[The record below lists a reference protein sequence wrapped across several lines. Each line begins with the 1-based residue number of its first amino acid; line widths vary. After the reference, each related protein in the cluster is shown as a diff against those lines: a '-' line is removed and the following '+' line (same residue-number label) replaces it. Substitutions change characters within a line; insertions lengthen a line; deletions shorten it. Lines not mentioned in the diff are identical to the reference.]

1 MSSRDDKTYQE
12 KKSAMDKDLKD
23 LVDATSDNKDSFS
36 ATMEDFKQLFDKFLK
51 QEFLGDDSSTISW
64 DKIRPPSKIVN
75 YDECDRNLN
84 EERIKTLLSGLV
96 VLKLN
101 GGLGTTMGCT
111 GPKSVIKVRGEDSF
125 LELVIKQLQ
134 FLNEKYSVDVPL
146 VLMNSFNTEEET
158 NQILPNYQNGKVTI
172 KSFNQKQYPRF
183 TKKEFKPVPKNGNK
197 SAQNNNEWFPPG
209 HGDVYDSFYKSPLY
223 KELKAQGKKYIFIS
237 NIDNLGAT
245 VDLSII
251 DHLEKNKIEF
261 AMEVTPKSLADV
273 KGGTLIDYE
282 GKVKLLEIAQVPKE
296 YVEEF
301 KSIEKFKVFNTNN
314 LYVALDAIEKNLD
327 KFGNVEL
334 IVNHK
339 VHEGVDII
347 QLETASG
354 ASIQMFENAVG
365 FQVPRSRFLPVKTCS
380 DLMLVQSDLYDLK
393 EDMTLSKHSK
403 RGDKENPLIE
413 LGDEFKFVNDYLSR
427 VPKGVPSIVDLNKLK
442 VSGDVKF
449 GANVVLKGDVN
460 IKADKGKNIEVRD
473 GSVLDNENLSA

>member
-1 MSSRDDKTYQE
+1 MSDEKTYQE
-12 KKSAMDKDLKD
+12 KKEQMNKSLKD
-23 LVDATSDNKDSFS
+23 LVDATSDDKDAFS
-36 ATMEDFKQLFDKFLK
+36 ATMEDFKQLFDRFLK
-51 QEFLGDDSSTISW
+51 QEFLGDQSSNIEWS
-64 DKIRPPSKIVN
+64 KIRPPSKIVDYN
-75 YDECDRNLN
+75 ECNKNLDDA
-84 EERIKTLLSGLV
+84 RIKTLLSELAV
-96 VLKLN
+96 VKLN

-111 GPKSVIKVRGEDSF
+111 GPKSVIKVRGQDSF

-172 KSFNQKQYPRF
+172 LSFNQKQYPRF
-183 TKKEFKPVPKNGNK
+183 TKKDFKPVPKNGNK
-197 SAQNNNEWFPPG
+197 ASQNNNEWFPPG
-209 HGDVYDSFYKSPLY
+209 HGDVYDSFYKSPLFKQL
-223 KELKAQGKKYIFIS
+223 KEQGKKYLFVS

-245 VDLSII
+245 VDLSIL
-251 DHLEKNKIEF
+251 DHLVKNDIEF

-296 YVEEF
+296 HVEEF

-314 LYVALDAIEKNLD
+314 LWVSLDGIEKNLD

-339 VHEGVDII
+339 VHEGTDII
-347 QLETASG
+347 QLETACG
-354 ASIQMFENAVG
+354 ASIQMFDHAVG

-393 EDMTLSKHSK
+393 EDKTLSK

-427 VPKGVPSIVDLNKLK
+427 VSKGIPSIVIEQAQSHRRRQ
-442 VSGDVKF
+442 VWCQCC
-449 GANVVLKGDVN
+449 AKG
-460 IKADKGKNIEVRD
+460 
-473 GSVLDNENLSA
+473 